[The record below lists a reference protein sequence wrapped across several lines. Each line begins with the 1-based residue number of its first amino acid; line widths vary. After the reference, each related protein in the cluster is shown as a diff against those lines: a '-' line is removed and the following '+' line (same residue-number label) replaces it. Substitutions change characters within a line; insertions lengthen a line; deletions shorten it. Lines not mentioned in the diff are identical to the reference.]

1 MNKIGITAA
10 AFLTTVI
17 ITGVSTST
25 VKAASTGGDYTSNG
39 YVDFAEGDN
48 SGISPVD
55 PLDPTTPVGP
65 TNPDGSTPDPG
76 TGGALSID
84 FASSL
89 SFGTQSISSNDATY
103 FAHAQWISKDKNGN
117 AVDITRPNYVQVTD
131 TRGTW
136 DGWTLTV
143 SEASQF
149 ENAAGEALTGAELT
163 FSNGYTEGTTSAV
176 PSFVNTGTY
185 VISTSATKIL
195 GAGQNEGM
203 GTWVYGLGG
212 NADYQENG
220 GAHLSNIAVS
230 TASPISLKVIAGTN
244 KSTSYSTQLNWS
256 LTNAPGN

>member
-1 MNKIGITAA
+1 MNKIGITATA
-10 AFLTTVI
+10 VLATALI
-17 ITGVSTST
+17 ASVSTST
-25 VKAASTGGDYTSNG
+25 AKAATTGGDYTSNG
-39 YVDFAEGDN
+39 YVNFAEGDN
-48 SGISPVD
+48 TNVTPVD

-65 TNPDGSTPDPG
+65 TNPDGSTPNPG

-89 SFGTQSISSNDATY
+89 SFGTQSISSTNATY
-103 FAHAQWISKDKNGN
+103 YAHAQWISKDKDGN
-117 AVDITRPNYVQVTD
+117 PVDITRPNYVQVTD

-136 DGWTLTV
+136 SGWTLTV
-143 SEASQF
+143 AEASQF
-149 ENAAGEALTGAELT
+149 ANSAGESLTGAELT
-163 FSNGYTEGTTSAV
+163 FSNGYANGTTSAT
-176 PSFVNTGTY
+176 PSFVKTGTS

-220 GAHLSNIAVS
+220 GAHLSNTAVS
-230 TASPISLKVIAGTN
+230 TASPITLKVIAGTN
-244 KSTSYSTQLNWS
+244 KSTAYSTQLNWS